1 MNILYNELLVAGAV
15 VFALLILNALF
26 VAAEFSLVKLRYT
39 RFNSES
45 VDRAKEKAA
54 VAKMLEN
61 LGQTLNVI
69 RLGATICTVGLGFVF
84 VPILLDILGG
94 DNWEQTDGRLAMV
107 VTLSFAIAVALRFTV
122 GELVPRALALQHP
135 VRTLKAS
142 AWLVFLSG
150 FCFSPFLSLL
160 NFGTK
165 WLLRLFRIEL
175 SHHTEVLDVEAQIR
189 SLVSDGEELPLLAEK
204 IMNNVIAM
212 RKRVAQDILLPRNQ
226 IQYFDLQDSI
236 EENLELAKTS
246 GHTRFP
252 LCDGDL
258 DNCVGVIH
266 IKDLFRFRGD
276 FTQID
281 LNKFKRNILRFSV
294 DEPLENVL
302 PRFLARRLHFA
313 LLVDEFGGT
322 VGAITLEN
330 VLEELVGEIQDEFD
344 REESLIRSV
353 NESIFYID
361 GLAPVHDVSEAIG
374 VEITSEEV
382 STFGGYI
389 TSELGEMPKLN
400 EMVRLGRL
408 EIVVSRIDERRIIST
423 VVTVLKEDDEDDEN
437 GDAL

>member
-1 MNILYNELLVAGAV
+1 VNILYSELLVAGAV
-15 VFALLILNALF
+15 VFVLLILNALF

-45 VDRAKEKAA
+45 VHKAKEKAM

-61 LGQTLNVI
+61 LGLTLNVI
-69 RLGATICTVGLGFVF
+69 RLGATICTVGLGFVL
-84 VPILLDILGG
+84 VPILLEVSNG
-94 DNWEQTDGRLAMV
+94 DNLEQADGRLGLV
-107 VTLSFAIAVALRFTV
+107 LVLSFAIAVALRFTI

-135 VRTLKAS
+135 VQTLKVS
-142 AWLVFLSG
+142 SWVVLLFG
-150 FCFSPFLSLL
+150 FCLSPFLSLL

-165 WLLRLFRIEL
+165 CLLRLFRIEL
-175 SHHTEVLDVEAQIR
+175 SDHTEVLDVEAQIR

-236 EENLELAKTS
+236 EENLEIARAS

-266 IKDLFRFRGD
+266 IKDMFRFRGNLA
-276 FTQID
+276 QID
-281 LNKFKRNILRFSV
+281 LSKLKRNILRFSV

-302 PRFLARRLHFA
+302 PLFLARRLHFA

-344 REESLIRSV
+344 KEEALIRSV
-353 NESIFYID
+353 SEDTFYID

-374 VEITSEEV
+374 IEITSDEV

-389 TSELGEMPKLN
+389 SSELGQMPKLN
-400 EMVRLGRL
+400 ETVRLGRL
-408 EIVVSRIDERRIIST
+408 EIVVSRVDERRIIST
-423 VVTVLKEDDEDDEN
+423 LVTLLEEAEDDDEN
-437 GDAL
+437 SEED